1 MVANKLANRAG
12 AFIKIK
18 VHVQNCIG
26 ISWQY
31 LFIGAAII
39 AGLSSVVWGSVN
51 SVGLHIAEWIV
62 EVYDLCVLLEWG
74 IVYKINLQ

>member
-12 AFIKIK
+12 AL
-18 VHVQNCIG
+18 VHVQNCNG

-39 AGLSSVVWGSVN
+39 AGLSSVEWGSVN

-74 IVYKINLQ
+74 IMYKINLQ

>member
-18 VHVQNCIG
+18 VHVQNCNG

-39 AGLSSVVWGSVN
+39 AGLSSVEWESVN

-74 IVYKINLQ
+74 IMYKINLQ

>member
-18 VHVQNCIG
+18 VHVQNCNG

-39 AGLSSVVWGSVN
+39 AGLSSVEWGSVN

-62 EVYDLCVLLEWG
+62 EVYDFVC
-74 IVYKINLQ
+74 IVRMGYNV